1 MEKEYA
7 ESIERTGALIASFAE
22 FTNLAIKK
30 HGLRPEELM
39 CTGIT
44 FAALVAI
51 AMFDP
56 EHGEIDRFIKASVE
70 AFEEETNLIKE
81 EFETVR
87 YFFGK

>member
-7 ESIERTGALIASFAE
+7 ESIERTGALIAAFTE

-30 HGLRPEELM
+30 HGLRPEELVR
-39 CTGIT
+39 TGIT
-44 FAALVAI
+44 FAALVTI
-51 AMFDP
+51 AVFDP